1 MPIKHFGFSDWG
13 SMYKIAINNITL
25 DITKLS
31 NEPRLFNSKKIPH
44 TKILNEINLELQQG
58 DKLAII
64 GPNGAGKS
72 TLLRVI
78 AGIYRP
84 TSGNLFKN
92 CKPLGFFGNI
102 FYDEYLSGEEFIY
115 NSLLLFGL
123 NKKDIDREFPKI
135 KNFINIGDYIYKT
148 FHTYS
153 EGMKA
158 RVSLATVIFAKPP
171 ALLIDEG
178 IGAGDRFFAEKT
190 KTTINDLLR
199 QASILVLSSHDEKLI
214 NQFCNKGIIM
224 NKGKIVMSGTTKE
237 VLSYYK
243 SDDFQKKYITE

>member
-1 MPIKHFGFSDWG
+1 
-13 SMYKIAINNITL
+13 MYKISLQNVSL

-31 NEPRLFNSKKIPH
+31 NEPRLFNKVKIPH
-44 TKILNEINLELQQG
+44 TLILNDINLNINQG

-64 GPNGAGKS
+64 GSNGAGKS
-72 TLLRVI
+72 TLLRTI
-78 AGIYRP
+78 AGIYKP
-84 TSGNLFKN
+84 TFGKIIKN
-92 CKPLGFFGNI
+92 CNPLGFFGNI

-123 NKKDIDREFPKI
+123 DKEDIDRSFDEI

-158 RVSLATVIFAKPP
+158 RVSLASVIFARPQ

-190 KTTINDLLR
+190 KDTIDKLLR
-199 QASILVLSSHDEKLI
+199 EASILILSSHDEKLI
-214 NQFCNKGIIM
+214 KDFCNKCLLLH
-224 NKGKIVMSGTTKE
+224 KGKIIKMGNTDE
-237 VLSYYK
+237 VLDYYK
-243 SDDFQKKYITE
+243 SSDFKMEYIKID

>member
-1 MPIKHFGFSDWG
+1 MF
-13 SMYKIAINNITL
+13 NIELSKVTL

-31 NEPRLFNSKKIPH
+31 NEPRLLTKNKLQH
-44 TKILNEINLELQQG
+44 TKIINELDLEVKEG

-72 TLLRVI
+72 TLLRII
-78 AGIYRP
+78 AGIYKP
-84 TSGNLFKN
+84 TQGKVLKN
-92 CKPLGFFGNI
+92 CKPLGFFGNV

-123 NKKDIDREFPKI
+123 NKKDIDDSFSRI
-135 KNFINIGDYIYKT
+135 RDFINIGDYIFKT

-158 RVSLATVIFAKPP
+158 RVSLATVIFAKPA

-190 KTTINDLLR
+190 KNTIHQLLR
-199 QASILVLSSHDEKLI
+199 DTSILILSSHDEKI
-214 NQFCNKGIIM
+214 IKQFCNRCIVM
-224 NKGKIVMSGTTKE
+224 NKGKIINHGSTDDM
-237 VLSYYK
+237 LNYYK
-243 SDDFQKKYITE
+243 SDMFEKQYLKE